1 MRMIDKKSMI
11 RTHLSASAKVI
22 QKMEKSCVDD
32 IFEITER
39 IIEALRDGKK
49 VLLCGNGGSAAD
61 SQHIAAELVCRFQMN
76 RPALTAIALT
86 TDTSIL
92 TAVGNDFGFE
102 TLFSR
107 QVEGLGR
114 EGDILIG
121 LSTSGSSKNVA
132 LAMHRAK
139 QRGLVTIAFVGEN
152 PGPVSESADVVLR
165 IPSKI
170 TARIQEGH
178 ATVGHIICDLV
189 EKDLFEK
196 ENGE

>member
-1 MRMIDKKSMI
+1 MTDKLSTI
-11 RTHLSASAKVI
+11 RNHLAASAEVI
-22 QKMEKSCVDD
+22 KKTVDSCTGD
-32 IFEITER
+32 ILKITER
-39 IIEALRDGKK
+39 IIYVLRNGKK

-61 SQHIAAELVCRFQMN
+61 AQHIAAELVCRFQTN
-76 RPALTAIALT
+76 RRALPAIALT

-107 QVEGLGR
+107 QVEALGK

-139 QRGLVTIAFVGEN
+139 QMGLITIAFIGQN
-152 PGPVSESADVVLR
+152 PGYVSESADLVLR
-165 IPSKI
+165 IPSEI

-196 ENGE
+196 ENGG

>member
-1 MRMIDKKSMI
+1 MIDKTPTI
-11 RTHLSASAKVI
+11 RSHLAASAEI
-22 QKMEKSCVDD
+22 TQKIAESCVAD
-32 IFEITER
+32 ILEITER
-39 IIEALRDGKK
+39 LIQAFRDGKK

-76 RPALTAIALT
+76 RSALPAIALT

-102 TLFSR
+102 TMFSR
-107 QVEGLGR
+107 QVEALGR

-121 LSTSGSSKNVA
+121 LSTSGASKNVA

-139 QRGLVTIAFVGEN
+139 QKRLITIAFVGEN

>member
-1 MRMIDKKSMI
+1 MIDKTSMI
-11 RTHLSASAKVI
+11 RSHLDASVAVT
-22 QKMEKSCVDD
+22 QKIAESCSDV

-39 IIEALRDGKK
+39 IIRALRDGKK

-61 SQHIAAELVCRFQMN
+61 SQHIAAELVCRFRMN
-76 RPALTAIALT
+76 RPALPAIALT

-92 TAVGNDFGFE
+92 TAVSNDFGFE

-107 QVEGLGR
+107 QVEALGR

-132 LAMHRAK
+132 LAMHQAK
-139 QRGLVTIAFVGEN
+139 QGGLFAIAFIGQKS
-152 PGPVSESADVVLR
+152 GPVSEFADVILH
-165 IPSKI
+165 IPSDI

-189 EKDLFEK
+189 EKELFEK
-196 ENGE
+196 ESGD

>member
-1 MRMIDKKSMI
+1 MIDKTSII
-11 RTHLSASAKVI
+11 RNHLAANI
-22 QKMEKSCVDD
+22 EMTQKIVESCTAD
-32 IFEITER
+32 ILEITEQ
-39 IIEALRDGKK
+39 IIQVLRDGKK

-61 SQHIAAELVCRFQMN
+61 AQHIAAELVCRFQMN
-76 RPALTAIALT
+76 RHALPAIALT

-102 TLFSR
+102 TLFVR
-107 QVEGLGR
+107 QVEALGR

-132 LAMHRAK
+132 LAVHRAK
-139 QRGLVTIAFVGEN
+139 QMGLITIAFVGQN
-152 PGPVSESADVVLR
+152 PGHVSESADLVLS
-165 IPSKI
+165 IPSEI

-189 EKDLFEK
+189 EKELFEK